1 MPPALAVNYEY
12 VAYSGTATY
21 VDSSQSL
28 ERAFRPVP
36 EPDDAVARA
45 IKAAGDDG
53 AAVLQR
59 TKQSARLLLDALS
72 DRPAP
77 EVTVESGEI
86 ALEWYKDRHHVV
98 VLSVDDKYIRW
109 AAMIGP
115 NKPISGVEFFVGK
128 VPTDALD
135 AISAAT

>member
-1 MPPALAVNYEY
+1 MPPALAVNYAY

-77 EVTVESGEI
+77 EVTASGAPVRE
-86 ALEWYKDRHHVV
+86 RVV
-98 VLSVDDKYIRW
+98 VPL
-109 AAMIGP
+109 AAAAARDEPGP
-115 NKPISGVEFFVGK
+115 DGSFQRH
-128 VPTDALD
+128 L
-135 AISAAT
+135 ATS

>member
-21 VDSSQSL
+21 IGSSQSL

-36 EPDDAVARA
+36 EPNDPVAKA

-53 AAVLQR
+53 ATVSQQ
-59 TKQSARLLLDALS
+59 TKQSARLLLGALS

-77 EVTVESGEI
+77 DVTVDSGEI
-86 ALEWYKDRHHVV
+86 ALEWYKDRHHVA

-115 NKPISGVEFFVGK
+115 DKPISGVEFFVGK
-128 VPTDALD
+128 VPADALD
-135 AISAAT
+135 AVSAAT